1 MADVETIT
9 PLPGSYVA
17 AIDSTIP
24 GAQESGNS
32 NTNLVIFWQGSDRTI
47 YRSPLADKKHITKF
61 HYIPELPEGPTP
73 ITATV
78 GSIGFC
84 PPTIR
89 PVPLEQLVYT
99 IAELKSGTGD
109 VDKTASQLLEVSC
122 KCYRTIGIPTAD
134 SKLALTST
142 DFYKT
147 RVVYQIPGGSTV
159 EQDVRGV
166 AYIQFSDLKSD
177 TNMAACGY
185 DGKRYIVYNAVD
197 NHANVLVFRQLKDPN
212 EPPSSGEIIP
222 YLPSVRFNSP
232 LAIVAGPDTIT
243 VYYLHNDG
251 SVYGTSRDKNSKWDR
266 SPHLVVSFQNVFKD
280 SKLAAY
286 SCEPYNIVIYQDR
299 EPGNYYF
306 SYRETPALVESRLK
320 EDLVYQ

>member
-1 MADVETIT
+1 MADVEKIT

-17 AIDSTIP
+17 AIDPNIP
-24 GAQESGNS
+24 EEQESGNS
-32 NTNLVIFWQGSDRTI
+32 DTDLVIFWQGPDRTI
-47 YRSPLADKKHITKF
+47 YRSPLADKKDIKKF

-73 ITATV
+73 ITATL
-78 GSIGFC
+78 GSIDFC
-84 PPTIR
+84 PPKFWPAPI
-89 PVPLEQLVYT
+89 EQLVYT

-109 VDKTASQLLEVSC
+109 VDKMASQLLEVSC
-122 KCYRTIGIPTAD
+122 KCYHTIGIPTAD
-134 SKLALTST
+134 SKLALTSQ

-177 TNMAACGY
+177 TNMAACVY
-185 DGKRYIVYNAVD
+185 EGKRYIVYNAVD
-197 NHANVLVFRQLKDPN
+197 NNMNVLVFRQLKVTMVDPN

-222 YLPSVRFNSP
+222 FLPSVRFNSP
-232 LAIVAGPDTIT
+232 VAIVAGPGHNTIT

-251 SVYGTSRDKNSKWDR
+251 SVWGTSRVDSKWDHR
-266 SPHLVVSFQNVFKD
+266 PHQVVGFQNVLKE

-286 SCEPYNIVIYQDR
+286 RGKQYNVVIYQNR
-299 EPGNYYF
+299 EFGNYF
-306 SYRETPALVESRLK
+306 SY
-320 EDLVYQ
+320 VYDSP